1 MVRTN
6 MSKRRVRFRSFV
18 GPGAIWKPFSVA
30 IMSRQM
36 KDEEKIM
43 REKMIQKIRNQTMGD
58 VMFEHLK
65 DSFGAELKV
74 KDDGGASKSGSG
86 VAIKEKKAN
95 FTGNSSTRKKVQ
107 VLTLGPRFLGKVVRQ
122 ETWVP

>member
-43 REKMIQKIRNQTMGD
+43 PPDTHKLVCEYCYLNWEEEERAKKNMIHDPQVSGY
-58 VMFEHLK
+58 
-65 DSFGAELKV
+65 DS
-74 KDDGGASKSGSG
+74 D
-86 VAIKEKKAN
+86 
-95 FTGNSSTRKKVQ
+95 
-107 VLTLGPRFLGKVVRQ
+107 
-122 ETWVP
+122 